1 MPPPGAPALLRRHN
15 AALVMSVLFGE
26 CPLTRAEIA
35 RRAMLSKPTI
45 NEVVNELIDAGFVE
59 EVAAASITA
68 PGRMGRRGR
77 PIAVRGDGGYLVGVD
92 IGAHKI
98 QTLVSDLT
106 GAVVAADRR
115 VTSHPERPQVG
126 AILEQT
132 RESVLSALQT
142 AGVGWDVVRAMGVG
156 TPGDVDPTTGRLSL
170 VPQIEGFD
178 GLDLRAA
185 LQSWV
190 PCPIYVDNEVH
201 LAVLGERWRGAA
213 RGIDD
218 AVLLNVG
225 IGVAAGI
232 LIGGALHRGST
243 GAAGEIG
250 YLPLDDDWARR
261 GDLGRWGALEYEAGG
276 AAYARLA
283 RAAVERPEGAALL
296 QLADGHPERLDAEAV
311 FGAAHE
317 GDPEARRIVD
327 RLVGL
332 LARSVA
338 SLDLVLDPS
347 TIVLAGGI
355 ARAGADLLEPLAQRV
370 NALVPRP
377 PRMVLTELGDDAVPL
392 GAIFVAREA
401 AWAPVRVSPFGDL
414 GA

>member
-26 CPLTRAEIA
+26 SPLTRAEIA

-45 NEVVNELIDAGFVE
+45 NEVVNELIEAGFLE
-59 EVAAASITA
+59 EVAAARITA

-77 PIAVRGDGGYLVGVD
+77 PIAVRGDGGYLLGVD

-106 GAVVAADRR
+106 GTVVAADRR
-115 VTSHPERPQVG
+115 ATAHPERPQVG

-132 RESVLSALQT
+132 CESVLSALRS

-170 VPQIEGFD
+170 VPQIEGFE

-190 PCPIYVDNEVH
+190 PCPLYVDNEVH

-250 YLPLDDDWARR
+250 YLPLDDEWSRR
-261 GDLGRWGALEYEAGG
+261 EDLGRWGALEYEAGG

-283 RAAVERPEGAALL
+283 KAAGERPEGAALR
-296 QLADGHPERLDAEAV
+296 QLADGNPERLDAQAV
-311 FGAAHE
+311 FGAARA

-347 TIVLAGGI
+347 TIVVAGGI
-355 ARAGADLLEPLAQRV
+355 ARAGADLLGPLAERV

-401 AWAPVRVSPFGDL
+401 AWAPLRVSPFGDL